1 MGGLTVFKRSYD
13 QQVHGDN
20 IIACSAVEVAD
31 RIAVIEGLEE
41 EQKSSAAL
49 RCARIYAEC
58 NRKPDVNALRQ
69 TRKSSLVKSLNVK
82 SFSECGPSSDRR
94 WSPAH
99 EYINCG
105 TTTSLFGYKLTTP
118 EAVACLIRLK
128 REIHTQTKML

>member
-58 NRKPDVNALRQ
+58 NRKPGKLLLRMVKY
-69 TRKSSLVKSLNVK
+69 RCHLPKPPWPSLGCHSA
-82 SFSECGPSSDRR
+82 
-94 WSPAH
+94 W
-99 EYINCG
+99 
-105 TTTSLFGYKLTTP
+105 
-118 EAVACLIRLK
+118 VACSYSYHSHLLVVSVHLLVRAIK
-128 REIHTQTKML
+128 